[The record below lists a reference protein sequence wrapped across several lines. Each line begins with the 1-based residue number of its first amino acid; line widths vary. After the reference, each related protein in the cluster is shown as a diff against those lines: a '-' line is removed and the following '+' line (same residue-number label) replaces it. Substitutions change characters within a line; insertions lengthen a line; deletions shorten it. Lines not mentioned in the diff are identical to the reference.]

1 MMPGKKLGWLALRG
15 SWAAASLGDGRMVKI
30 AHLAHEGQAIE
41 QGIASSPVKQCAVK
55 LGVK

>member
-1 MMPGKKLGWLALRG
+1 
-15 SWAAASLGDGRMVKI
+15 MVKI

-41 QGIASSPVKQCAVK
+41 QGIASNPVKQCAVK